1 MKRLRSGGL
10 FSGYLLH
17 CLHSGHV
24 SRGHRPS
31 LTKKW
36 ALFLGGWGYKKLG
49 RCSVSRG
56 ASWPRREPK
65 GIEGKIGNIKMEME
79 GKRGLNR
86 EEELL
91 I

>member
-36 ALFLGGWGYKKLG
+36 ALFFVLGGVTKNWAGVQYQEVRAG
-49 RCSVSRG
+49 QGESR
-56 ASWPRREPK
+56 
-65 GIEGKIGNIKMEME
+65 
-79 GKRGLNR
+79 RG
-86 EEELL
+86 
-91 I
+91 